1 MTTTPIKVWT
11 KVLGSVGTDWANAL
25 ATGPDGS
32 VYLGG
37 YTNDAFDGQTTIS
50 NGDGEPFI
58 YDGFLT
64 KFNPDGTKAWTT
76 LVGTRSM
83 DWVLGAVTGLD
94 GSIYLTGNTYGS
106 LDGVTN
112 TQTNSSD
119 AFLIK
124 INPDGSQAWARH
136 IGSRTTETG
145 NAISIDKVGSI
156 YVAGHTTSSFDG
168 QEYAGGTDAY
178 LTKYNADGV
187 KLWTR
192 FISSNSYEVATT
204 VSSAV
209 DGSIYVAGNTT
220 GSIDG
225 QKNNGEYDVFLAKFD
240 SAGTKIWT
248 KLIGSS
254 RDDRTS
260 AIGTGSDGSIYLAG
274 QTTGSFDGYVN
285 DGSMGMV
292 DSFVTKYSA
301 SGSKLWTQ
309 FQGGTGLDRPFA
321 LKVAPDDSVY
331 VSGDTSSSKFE
342 LQTVNGSSD
351 VFVTKYSLEGIK
363 EWTTVIGS
371 NTEDMSSAL
380 TIGLDGSL
388 YVSGITYGTFDAQS
402 NLGSGDAFLVKF
414 DFPKTSATYTVSAA
428 SFSINEGSSA
438 SFDITTTLPTGS
450 VISYTLTGI
459 SSSDISSSLFGT
471 AIIDVRRKATVTIP
485 IANDLTTEGTEKLTL
500 SVQGVSASIFI
511 NDSSTS
517 PNSSVTSVPYGNGQ
531 FYYATSS
538 ADKVNGTAFVDII
551 KEPTPYS
558 STKVSR
564 ISDGSWQVQNKLM
577 PADIDSLLNIER
589 IEFNDLSVALDVLGA
604 AGQVAKILGS
614 VFGPSY
620 VKNTAFA
627 GIGLAYLDAGMSYL
641 DLCAL
646 AAAAAGLSSPDLL
659 ISTLLKNSTGIEASP
674 QNKAAYLQAISNG
687 ASYASVVQ
695 QIADSSVNA
704 QSIKLTDI
712 VNTGLAYIPY
722 VLPPTYALSTST
734 TSINEGVVAQVYVST
749 TNVATGTRLQF
760 DIGGV
765 GITPSDVI
773 GGLSGFVNVDTTGK
787 AVININIAADQLT
800 EGPETMYI
808 TMGTLNT
815 NLIINDTSVTLVGM
829 IDNGGGDGGGGGGGA
844 GGGD

>member
-1 MTTTPIKVWT
+1 MTTPPIKVWT

-32 VYLGG
+32 IFLGG
-37 YTNDAFDGQTTIS
+37 YTNEAFDGQTTIS
-50 NGDGEPFI
+50 NGVGEPLI

-136 IGSRTTETG
+136 IGSRSTETG
-145 NAISIDKVGSI
+145 NAISIDKTGSI

-168 QEYAGGTDAY
+168 EEYAGGTDAY
-178 LTKYNADGV
+178 LTKYNADGL

-192 FISSNSYEVATT
+192 F
-204 VSSAV
+204 VSSTAYESATAVSSGV
-209 DGSIYVAGNTT
+209 DGSIYLVGSTT
-220 GSIDG
+220 GSLDG
-225 QKNNGEYDVFLAKFD
+225 QKNNGNYDVFLVKFD
-240 SAGTKIWT
+240 ASGTKIWT

-254 RDDRTS
+254 REERSS
-260 AIGTGSDGSIYLAG
+260 AVGTGSDGSIYLAG

-321 LKVAPDDSVY
+321 LEVAPDDSVY
-331 VSGDTSSSKFE
+331 VSGDTSSDKFE

-351 VFVTKYSLEGIK
+351 VFVTKYSMDGKK
-363 EWTTVIGS
+363 EWTTVLGS

-428 SFSINEGSSA
+428 SFSINEGSTA
-438 SFDITTTLPTGS
+438 SFDISTTLPAGS
-450 VISYTLTGI
+450 VISYTLAGI
-459 SSSDISSSLFGT
+459 SSSDISGSLSGS
-471 AIIDVRRKATVTIP
+471 AVIDIRGKTTVSIP
-485 IANDLTTEGTEKLTL
+485 IVNDLITEGAEKLTL
-500 SVQGVSASIFI
+500 SVQGVSASLFI

-517 PNSSVTSVPYGNGQ
+517 PNSNVTSVPYGNGQ

-538 ADKVNGTAFVDII
+538 ADKVNGTAFVDIV
-551 KEPTPYS
+551 KEPLSYS
-558 STKVSR
+558 STKVTR
-564 ISDGSWQVQNKLM
+564 ISDGTWQVQNKLT
-577 PADIDSLLNIER
+577 PADIDSLLDIER
-589 IEFNDLSVALDVLGA
+589 IEFNDLSVALDISGA

-641 DLCAL
+641 DLCDL

-659 ISTLLKNSTGIEASP
+659 ISTLLKNSTGLEATT
-674 QNKAAYLQAISNG
+674 QNKAAYLQAISTG
-687 ASYASVVQ
+687 ASYATVVR

-704 QSIKLTDI
+704 QSIKLTEI
-712 VNTGLAYIPY
+712 ASTGLTYTPY
-722 VLPPTYALSTST
+722 VLPPTYALSAST
-734 TSINEGVVAQVYVST
+734 TSINEGAVAQVYVST
-749 TNVATGTRLQF
+749 KNVATGTRLQF

-765 GITPSDVI
+765 GITQSDVI
-773 GGLSGFVNVDTTGK
+773 EGLSRFVTADSTGK
-787 AVININIAADQLT
+787 AVINVNTVADQLT

-808 TMGTLNT
+808 TLGTT
-815 NLIINDTSVTLVGM
+815 TTSIIINDTSVTLVGV
-829 IDNGGGDGGGGGGGA
+829 IDNGGGGGDGGGGGGG
-844 GGGD
+844 GD